1 MTATFDASLSTA
13 KDRLRFALGDTD
25 VTQPAAQDETYV
37 AVLAL
42 NAADEQ
48 LAAIQMADSLIL
60 RYAQLPDVVDVDG
73 AIKVSWKDRIPAWE
87 QLAARLRAI
96 TGAPGGAS
104 TYIQG
109 GDLTNVGSLLTPW
122 TPV

>member
-1 MTATFDASLSTA
+1 MAATFDARLPTA

-42 NAADEQ
+42 HAADEQ

-60 RYAQLPDVVDVDG
+60 RYAQQPDVVDVDG
-73 AIKVSWKDRIPAWE
+73 AIKVSWRDRLPAWRE
-87 QLAARLRAI
+87 LAARLRAI
-96 TGAPGGAS
+96 TGAPGATA

-109 GDLTNVGSLLTPW
+109 GNLTTVGSLLTPW